1 MLFPDFSLIFWIH
14 FFQLWKK
21 QTPTF
26 EPKMLT
32 LLIILVSLTLILVAI
47 IKFDIHPFLALF
59 VGAIIYGLMMGMEPE
74 LIIKSISEGFGG
86 VLGSVGLLIL
96 LGVILGT
103 FLEKTGGAM
112 VIAEK
117 VLRWVGEKSV
127 NLSLMLSSWILS
139 IPVFG
144 DSTIIMM
151 NPIAKSLSAKSTL
164 SYAATIVAVS
174 LGAMASHSLVPPTPG
189 PIATAGILG
198 ADLGQVIFYGGLVS
212 LITLIPLLFFVQKWV
227 SKIPLRPVIAANEK
241 TIAKSDRPSFFSSLL
256 PVLIPLTLIIL
267 ASIANYP
274 SKPLGEGAFI
284 KAIQFLGTPV
294 IALLI
299 GAVLSFTLP
308 KKFNRKLLSA
318 SGWVGEAILLSAPVI
333 LITGAG
339 AVFGKMLQNS
349 GVGDLVTSTMSD
361 ANWGIFLPFLIAFGL
376 KTAQGSTT
384 VAMITTASIVAPIL
398 GPLGLDSEIMKV
410 FTCVAIG
417 AGALGISHAND
428 SGFWV
433 VTQLS
438 GMTTKQGNLSHS
450 LGTLIAGITAIMT
463 VYFLTLIVG

>member
-1 MLFPDFSLIFWIH
+1 
-14 FFQLWKK
+14 
-21 QTPTF
+21 
-26 EPKMLT
+26 MLT
-32 LLIILVSLTLILVAI
+32 LLIIGIALALILIAI

-59 VGAIIYGLMMGMEPE
+59 VGAIIYGLMMRMSPD
-74 LIIKSISEGFGG
+74 LIIKSISDGFGG

-117 VLRWVGEKSV
+117 VLKWVGEKSV
-127 NLSLMLSSWILS
+127 NLSLMLSGWILS

-144 DSTIIMM
+144 DSTIIML
-151 NPIAKSLSAKSTL
+151 NPIAKSLSSKSGI

-212 LITLIPLLFFVQKWV
+212 LLTLIPLYIFVQKWV
-227 SKIPLRPVIAANEK
+227 TKIPLEPVLVANEK
-241 TIAKSDRPSFFSSLL
+241 EIKKEDRPKFISSLVPIL
-256 PVLIPLTLIIL
+256 VPLTLIII

-274 SKPLGEGAFI
+274 TKPMGESGLI

-299 GAVLSFTLP
+299 GAILSFTLP
-308 KKFNRKLLSA
+308 KKFDRKLLSS
-318 SGWVGEAILLSAPVI
+318 SGWIGEAILLAAPVI

-349 GVGDLVTSTMSD
+349 GVGELVTSTMSD

-384 VAMITTASIVAPIL
+384 VAMITTASIIAPIL
-398 GPLGLDSEIMKV
+398 GPLGLDSETMKV
-410 FTCVAIG
+410 FTTIAIG

-438 GMTTKQGNLSHS
+438 GMSTKQGNLSHS
-450 LGTLIAGITAIMT
+450 LGTMIAGTTAIT
-463 VYFLTLIVG
+463 LVYILSLVVG

>member
-1 MLFPDFSLIFWIH
+1 MI
-14 FFQLWKK
+14 
-21 QTPTF
+21 TF
-26 EPKMLT
+26 
-32 LLIILVSLTLILVAI
+32 LIILIALALILTAI

-59 VGAIIYGLMMGMEPE
+59 VGAILYGLMMQMPGD

-86 VLGSVGLLIL
+86 VMGSVGLLIL

-117 VLRWVGEKSV
+117 TLKWVGEKSV
-127 NLSLMLSSWILS
+127 NLSLMLSGWLLS
-139 IPVFG
+139 VPVFG
-144 DSTIIMM
+144 DSTIIML
-151 NPIAKSLSAKSTL
+151 NPIAKSLSSKSGI

-198 ADLGQVIFYGGLVS
+198 ADLGLVIFYGGLVS
-212 LITLIPLLFFVQKWV
+212 LITLIPLYIFVQKWV
-227 SKIPLRPVIAANEK
+227 TKIPLRPVLVVDEK
-241 TIAKSDRPSFFSSLL
+241 GIKREDRPKFISSLIPIL
-256 PVLIPLTLIIL
+256 VPLTLIII
-267 ASIANYP
+267 ASIADYP
-274 SKPLGEGAFI
+274 SAPLGEGKLIQAL
-284 KAIQFLGTPV
+284 QFLGTPV

-299 GAVLSFTLP
+299 GAILSFTLP
-308 KKFNRKLLSA
+308 KKFDRKLLSS
-318 SGWVGEAILLSAPVI
+318 SGWIGEAILLSAPVI

-349 GVGDLVTSTMSD
+349 GVGELVTSSMSD

-384 VAMITTASIVAPIL
+384 VAMITTASIIAPIL
-398 GPLGLDSEIMKV
+398 GPLGLDSETMKV
-410 FTCVAIG
+410 FTTIAIG

-438 GMTTKQGNLSHS
+438 GMTTKQGNMSHS
-450 LGTLIAGITAIMT
+450 IGTIIAGVTAISIIF
-463 VYFLTLIVG
+463 VLTLVIS

>member
-1 MLFPDFSLIFWIH
+1 MF
-14 FFQLWKK
+14 
-21 QTPTF
+21 
-26 EPKMLT
+26 T
-32 LLIILVSLTLILVAI
+32 LLIILVALALILIAI

-59 VGAIIYGLMMGMEPE
+59 VGAIIYGLMMGMPTD
-74 LIIKSISEGFGG
+74 LIVKSISEGFGG
-86 VLGSVGLLIL
+86 VMGSVGLLIL

-117 VLRWVGEKSV
+117 VLKWVGEKSV
-127 NLSLMLSSWILS
+127 NLSLILSGWILS

-144 DSTIIMM
+144 DSTIIML
-151 NPIAKSLSAKSTL
+151 NPIAKSLSAKSTI

-212 LITLIPLLFFVQKWV
+212 LVTLIPLYFFVQNWV
-227 SKIPLRPVIAANEK
+227 TKIPLRPVLVANEK
-241 TIAKSDRPSFFSSLL
+241 ELDRKDRPSFFSSLL

-274 SKPLGEGAFI
+274 SKPLGEGNFI

-299 GAVLSFTLP
+299 GAILSFTLP
-308 KKFNRKLLSA
+308 KKFDRKLLSS
-318 SGWVGEAILLSAPVI
+318 SGWIGEAILLAAPVI

-384 VAMITTASIVAPIL
+384 VAMITTASIIAPIL

-410 FTCVAIG
+410 FSTVAIG
-417 AGALGISHAND
+417 AGALAISHAND

-450 LGTLIAGITAIMT
+450 LGTLIAGVTSITL
-463 VYFLTLIVG
+463 VYVLSLVVG

>member
-1 MLFPDFSLIFWIH
+1 
-14 FFQLWKK
+14 
-21 QTPTF
+21 
-26 EPKMLT
+26 MLT
-32 LLIILVSLTLILVAI
+32 FLIILIALALILIAI
-47 IKFDIHPFLALF
+47 IKFEIHPFLALF
-59 VGAIIYGLMMGMEPE
+59 VGAILYGLMMGMSPE
-74 LIIKSISEGFGG
+74 LIIKSISDGFGG

-117 VLRWVGEKSV
+117 VLKWVGEKSV
-127 NLSLMLSSWILS
+127 NLSLMLSGWILS

-144 DSTIIMM
+144 DSTIIML
-151 NPIAKSLSAKSTL
+151 NPIAKSLSSKSGI

-189 PIATAGILG
+189 PIATAGIIG
-198 ADLGQVIFYGGLVS
+198 ADLGLVIFYGAIVS
-212 LITLIPLLFFVQKWV
+212 LLTLIPLYIFVQRSV
-227 SKIPLRPVIAANEK
+227 TKIPL
-241 TIAKSDRPSFFSSLL
+241 T
-256 PVLIPLTLIIL
+256 PVLIADEKEIKKEDRPKLFSALIPILVPLTLIIL

-274 SKPLGEGAFI
+274 SKPLGENGFI
-284 KAIQFLGTPV
+284 QAIQFIGTPV

-299 GAVLSFTLP
+299 GAILSFTLP
-308 KKFNRKLLSA
+308 KKFDRKLLSA
-318 SGWVGEAILLSAPVI
+318 SGWVGESILLAAPVI

-349 GVGDLVTSTMSD
+349 GVGDMVTSTMSN

-376 KTAQGSTT
+376 KSAQGSTT
-384 VAMITTASIVAPIL
+384 VAMITTASIIAPIL
-398 GPLGLDSEIMKV
+398 GPLGLDSETMKV
-410 FTCVAIG
+410 FTTVAIG

-438 GMTTKQGNLSHS
+438 GMSTKQGNLSHS
-450 LGTLIAGITAIMT
+450 LGTFIAGFTAIAL
-463 VYFLTLIVG
+463 VYVLTLIVA

>member
-1 MLFPDFSLIFWIH
+1 
-14 FFQLWKK
+14 
-21 QTPTF
+21 
-26 EPKMLT
+26 MLT
-32 LLIILVSLTLILVAI
+32 LLIIGIALALILIAI

-59 VGAIIYGLMMGMEPE
+59 VGAIIYGLMMGIAPD
-74 LIIKSISEGFGG
+74 LIIKSISDGFGG

-117 VLRWVGEKSV
+117 ILKWVGEKSV
-127 NLSLMLSSWILS
+127 NLSLMLSGWILS

-144 DSTIIMM
+144 DSTIIML
-151 NPIAKSLSAKSTL
+151 NPIAKSLSSKSGI

-212 LITLIPLLFFVQKWV
+212 LLTLIPLYIFVQKWV
-227 SKIPLRPVIAANEK
+227 TKIPLKPVLVANEK
-241 TIAKSDRPSFFSSLL
+241 EIKKEDHPKFISSLVPIL
-256 PVLIPLTLIIL
+256 VPLTLIII

-274 SKPLGEGAFI
+274 TKPLGESGLI

-299 GAVLSFTLP
+299 GAILSFTLP
-308 KKFNRKLLSA
+308 KKFDRKLLSA
-318 SGWVGEAILLSAPVI
+318 SGWIGEAILLAAPVI

-384 VAMITTASIVAPIL
+384 VAMITTASIIAPIL
-398 GPLGLDSEIMKV
+398 GPLGLDSETMKV
-410 FTCVAIG
+410 FTTIAIG

-428 SGFWV
+428 SGFWI

-438 GMTTKQGNLSHS
+438 GMSTKQGNLSHS
-450 LGTLIAGITAIMT
+450 LGTMIAGVTAIT
-463 VYFLTLIVG
+463 LVYVLSLVVG

>member
-1 MLFPDFSLIFWIH
+1 
-14 FFQLWKK
+14 
-21 QTPTF
+21 
-26 EPKMLT
+26 MLT
-32 LLIILVSLTLILVAI
+32 LLIIGIALALILIAI

-59 VGAIIYGLMMGMEPE
+59 VGAIIYGLMMGMAPD
-74 LIIKSISEGFGG
+74 LIIKSISDGFGG

-117 VLRWVGEKSV
+117 ILKWVGEKSV
-127 NLSLMLSSWILS
+127 NLSLMLSGWILS

-144 DSTIIMM
+144 DSTIIML
-151 NPIAKSLSAKSTL
+151 NPIAKSLSSKSGI

-212 LITLIPLLFFVQKWV
+212 LLTLIPLYIFVQKWV
-227 SKIPLRPVIAANEK
+227 TKIPLKPILIANEK
-241 TIAKSDRPSFFSSLL
+241 GIKKEDRPKFISSLVPIL
-256 PVLIPLTLIIL
+256 VPLTLIII

-274 SKPLGEGAFI
+274 TKPLGESGLI
-284 KAIQFLGTPV
+284 KAVQFLGTPV

-299 GAVLSFTLP
+299 GAILSFTLP
-308 KKFNRKLLSA
+308 KKFDRKLLSA
-318 SGWVGEAILLSAPVI
+318 SGWIGEAILLAAPVI

-384 VAMITTASIVAPIL
+384 VAMITTASIIAPIL
-398 GPLGLDSEIMKV
+398 GPLGLDSETMKV
-410 FTCVAIG
+410 FTTIAIG

-438 GMTTKQGNLSHS
+438 GMSTKQGNLSHS
-450 LGTLIAGITAIMT
+450 LGTMIAGVTAIT
-463 VYFLTLIVG
+463 LVYVLSLVVG

>member
-1 MLFPDFSLIFWIH
+1 
-14 FFQLWKK
+14 
-21 QTPTF
+21 
-26 EPKMLT
+26 MLT
-32 LLIILVSLTLILVAI
+32 LLIIGIALALILIAI

-59 VGAIIYGLMMGMEPE
+59 VGAIIYGLMMRMSPD
-74 LIIKSISEGFGG
+74 LIIKSISDGFGG

-117 VLRWVGEKSV
+117 VLKWVGEKSV
-127 NLSLMLSSWILS
+127 NLSLMLSGWILS

-144 DSTIIMM
+144 DSTIIML
-151 NPIAKSLSAKSTL
+151 NPIAKSLSSKSGI

-212 LITLIPLLFFVQKWV
+212 LLTLIPLYIFVQKWV
-227 SKIPLRPVIAANEK
+227 TKIPLEPVLVANEK
-241 TIAKSDRPSFFSSLL
+241 EIKKEDRPKFISSLVPIL
-256 PVLIPLTLIIL
+256 VPLTLIII

-274 SKPLGEGAFI
+274 TKPLGESGLI
-284 KAIQFLGTPV
+284 KVIQFLGTPV

-299 GAVLSFTLP
+299 GAILSFTLP
-308 KKFNRKLLSA
+308 KKFDRKLLSS
-318 SGWVGEAILLSAPVI
+318 SGWIGEAILLAAPVI

-349 GVGDLVTSTMSD
+349 GVGELVTSTMSD

-384 VAMITTASIVAPIL
+384 VAMITTASIIAPIL
-398 GPLGLDSEIMKV
+398 GPLGLDSETMKV
-410 FTCVAIG
+410 FTTIAIG

-438 GMTTKQGNLSHS
+438 GMSTKQGNLSHS
-450 LGTLIAGITAIMT
+450 LGTMIAGTTAIT
-463 VYFLTLIVG
+463 LVYILSLVVG

>member
-1 MLFPDFSLIFWIH
+1 
-14 FFQLWKK
+14 
-21 QTPTF
+21 
-26 EPKMLT
+26 MLT
-32 LLIILVSLTLILVAI
+32 LLIILAALALILVSI

-59 VGAIIYGLMMGMEPE
+59 LGAIIYGLMMGMDTQ

-86 VLGSVGLLIL
+86 VMGSVGLLIL

-103 FLEKTGGAM
+103 FLEKTGGAL

-117 VLRWVGEKSV
+117 VLKWVGEKSV
-127 NLSLMLSSWILS
+127 NLSLMLSSWVLS

-151 NPIAKSLSAKSTL
+151 NPIAKSLASKSSI
-164 SYAATIVAVS
+164 SYAATIIAVS

-198 ADLGQVIFYGGLVS
+198 ADLGLVIFYGGLVS
-212 LITLIPLLFFVQKWV
+212 LLTLIPLLIFVQKAV
-227 SKIPLRPVIAANEK
+227 TKIPLTPTLAADGKAIPASERPKFGTA
-241 TIAKSDRPSFFSSLL
+241 LL
-256 PVLIPLTLIIL
+256 PILVPLILIIL

-274 SKPLGEGAFI
+274 TKPFGEGSFI

-299 GAVLSFTLP
+299 GAILSFTLP
-308 KKFNRKLLSA
+308 KKFDRKLLSS
-318 SGWVGEAILLSAPVI
+318 SGWIGEAILLSAPVI

-349 GVGDLVTSTMSD
+349 GVGDLVTASMSD

-384 VAMITTASIVAPIL
+384 VAMITTASIVAPML
-398 GPLGLDSEIMKV
+398 GPLGLDSEMMKV

-438 GMTTKQGNLSHS
+438 GMSTKQGNKSHS
-450 LGTLIAGITAIMT
+450 MGTLIAGVTAICL
-463 VYFLTLIVG
+463 VYILSIFLG

>member
-1 MLFPDFSLIFWIH
+1 
-14 FFQLWKK
+14 
-21 QTPTF
+21 
-26 EPKMLT
+26 MLT
-32 LLIILVSLTLILVAI
+32 LLIILAALALILVAI

-74 LIIKSISEGFGG
+74 VIVKSISEGFGG
-86 VLGSVGLLIL
+86 VMGSVGLLIL

-117 VLRWVGEKSV
+117 VLKWVGEKSV
-127 NLSLMLSSWILS
+127 NLSLMMSSWLLS
-139 IPVFG
+139 VPVFG

-151 NPIAKSLSAKSTL
+151 NPIAKSLSSKSTI

-189 PIATAGILG
+189 PIAAAGILG
-198 ADLGQVIFYGGLVS
+198 ADLGLVIFYGGIVS
-212 LITLIPLLFFVQKWV
+212 LITLIPLYFFVQKWV
-227 SKIPLRPVIAANEK
+227 SKIPLRPVIVADESQIK
-241 TIAKSDRPSFFSSLL
+241 KEDRPSFVSSLL
-256 PVLIPLTLIIL
+256 PILIPLTLIIL

-274 SKPLGEGAFI
+274 SKPFGEG
-284 KAIQFLGTPV
+284 KAIQVLQFLGTPV
-294 IALLI
+294 MALLI
-299 GAVLSFTLP
+299 GALLSFTLP
-308 KKFNRKLLSA
+308 KKFDRKLLS
-318 SGWVGEAILLSAPVI
+318 STGWIGDSILLAAPVI

-349 GVGDLVTSTMSD
+349 GVGDLVTSSMSD

-384 VAMITTASIVAPIL
+384 VAMITTASIIAPIM
-398 GPLGLDSEIMKV
+398 GPLGLDTETMKV
-410 FTCVAIG
+410 FTTVAIG
-417 AGALGISHAND
+417 AGALAISHAND

-450 LGTLIAGITAIMT
+450 LGTVIAGVTSILV
-463 VYFLTLIVG
+463 VYVMSLVIN